1 MPPPGPFP
9 APLALVLW
17 GCFFHPF
24 QAVLGFHM
32 TTKIPF
38 LGAGTGAS
46 LLVRFAFAVLSVC
59 TILNHVYHL
68 LAMLGV
74 SLEVQDNLFLSG
86 VVFGVLPSLF
96 CMCRCFFLALPRK
109 QAVLLT
115 ALNIFTGAIW
125 PVLVKAG
132 SGLPDEQPVSV
143 LGTPEFMQEH
153 GWRFVAQH
161 IVVEIGITTG
171 ILITYAQMAPVL
183 GDKARKA

>member
-1 MPPPGPFP
+1 MSHPEFVAPPLPFV
-9 APLALVLW
+9 AWGVL
-17 GCFFHPF
+17 FHTLG
-24 QAVLGFHM
+24 ACLGFRV
-32 TTKIPF
+32 TTSVPL
-38 LGAGTGAS
+38 LGAGTAAV
-46 LLVRFAFAVLSVC
+46 LVRLLFSLATFI
-59 TILNHVYHL
+59 TMLNHVYHL
-68 LAMLGV
+68 VGMLGV
-74 SLEVQDNLFLSG
+74 SLEVQEKVFISG
-86 VVFGVLPSLF
+86 VLVLLPSQY

-161 IVVEIGITTG
+161 IATEVGITIVT
-171 ILITYAQMAPVL
+171 IITYLQMAPVL
-183 GDKARKA
+183 AGKTHKA